1 MESIDSHCS
10 APGNLSSE
18 HGEREGEAGYPPAGG
33 GFPGEGATR
42 VPLVASSAGFE
53 RMGRQV
59 LEDFVTYHLAVEFKS
74 YRLLKSITG

>member
-1 MESIDSHCS
+1 MLTLNDARI
-10 APGNLSSE
+10 GLSSE
-18 HGEREGEAGYPPAGG
+18 HGEREGEAPT
-33 GFPGEGATR
+33 GFPGKGATR